1 MSLLGSSAES
11 LSGGGEL
18 EGPEEVVGL
27 LERISDGPD
36 LVDEVLN
43 ALDAGVLKTLTLSDD
58 GVIGDGDSG
67 SVDLTVSSLVD
78 KSLDGRSGRVSV
90 GDVRLNHSDHVDGG
104 SGHSDEDTVME
115 LSESEELHDFLAL
128 GAQLVDTIE
137 KENVSLKLDNLPSG
151 SDNKGNFGL
160 SFDEVVSS
168 FLCCSLVVNE
178 SLVFSSVLGGVLD
191 GVSSGGGSGLN
202 AGSLGGG
209 TGGLGG
215 SEEFSV
221 SSGFLL
227 DVFRNALAPK
237 QKTRAL
243 AFVYC

>member
-1 MSLLGSSAES
+1 VSLLGSSAES

-128 GAQLVDTIE
+128 GAQLVDT
-137 KENVSLKLDNLPSG
+137 SG